1 MHALHRDLQSKY
13 QRSLED
19 IYHLET
25 SNTQMNKLVNEQ
37 KSELVHLRS
46 DKVEATSKILYHEE
60 RIKQLL
66 LECELK
72 QRQSYDLEFKLVKAN
87 GEIEGHQLSFKNIE
101 RELSEVRLRMEA
113 NQSLIEGLTS
123 EKNHL
128 DLSLKESNDQRL

>member
-1 MHALHRDLQSKY
+1 
-13 QRSLED
+13 
-19 IYHLET
+19 
-25 SNTQMNKLVNEQ
+25 MNKLVNEQ